1 MAAKG
6 AIAKEEVLQ
15 KILEVFPGSFK
26 YEKEIRVPMVE
37 NGEPLQI
44 KITLTAAKNMVGE
57 GADAALPGETSNSF
71 AVSPAP
77 AQLKQNAAVVE
88 PTAEEKERV
97 KNLVGLLGL

>member
-15 KILEVFPGSFK
+15 KILEAFPGSFK
-26 YEKEIRVPMVE
+26 YDKEIRVPMVE

-71 AVSPAP
+71 AASPAP
-77 AQLKQNAAVVE
+77 AQLKQNAAVIE

>member
-15 KILEVFPGSFK
+15 KILEAFPGSFK
-26 YEKEIRVPMVE
+26 YDKEIRVPMVE

-57 GADAALPGETSNSF
+57 GADVALPGETSNSF
-71 AVSPAP
+71 TASPAP
-77 AQLKQNAAVVE
+77 AQLKQNATIVE
-88 PTAEEKERV
+88 PTEEEKERV

>member
-6 AIAKEEVLQ
+6 TEAKE
-15 KILEVFPGSFK
+15 KITQVILDTFPGAFR
-26 YEKEIRVPMVE
+26 YEKEIRVPMFE

-71 AVSPAP
+71 AASPAP
-77 AQLKQNAAVVE
+77 AQLKQNATMVE